1 VLHKKGARRFAF
13 DFGLCNANGERD
25 GQTLRIAEVR
35 SLLLAEVECFTSS
48 KSWLELIADKYNA
61 LPEFEFPLL
70 DDGVQWPYKWHIAVV
85 RSL

>member
-1 VLHKKGARRFAF
+1 M
-13 DFGLCNANGERD
+13 
-25 GQTLRIAEVR
+25 
-35 SLLLAEVECFTSS
+35 LAEVECFTSS